1 MLLNAKRHITEE
13 TERSHRGAHHGL
25 HRIHHVIR
33 KGVCR
38 NAVDQDRDDDLI
50 IPDRDRGPAPHRT
63 PSGRDRTAAS
73 AGLSHRIDREEL
85 PDAGGRRD
93 RGHRA
98 LQRPPPAVERFCNFN
113 RLHGSLG
120 TRRRKRCSGRREGP
134 SVNGHRQLHTGRL
147 QGPGVRIGWNPA
159 EQCCF
164 KYR

>member
-1 MLLNAKRHITEE
+1 MLEGVVINDTE
-13 TERSHRGAHHGL
+13 L
-25 HRIHHVIR
+25 F
-33 KGVCR
+33 
-38 NAVDQDRDDDLI
+38 NDR
-50 IPDRDRGPAPHRT
+50 
-63 PSGRDRTAAS
+63 
-73 AGLSHRIDREEL
+73 
-85 PDAGGRRD
+85 
-93 RGHRA
+93 
-98 LQRPPPAVERFCNFN
+98 LQEWERFCNFN